1 MVGLYPLNSN
11 TRKKGKFIS
20 LQQVNTWFFKLIN
33 HTQYTK
39 ENAFTGTFL
48 VVKLNLA
55 YSKVEAFSILLVTAA
70 LLFHHVNQK
79 SKYILEKN
87 KLYPR
92 RQTVTCY

>member
-1 MVGLYPLNSN
+1 MVGLYPLNIN

-20 LQQVNTWFFKLIN
+20 LRQVNTWFFKLIN

-48 VVKLNLA
+48 VVKLNLV
-55 YSKVEAFSILLVTAA
+55 YSKVEAFSILLDTAA
-70 LLFHHVNQK
+70 LLFHRVNQK

-92 RQTVTCY
+92 RQIVMCY

>member
-1 MVGLYPLNSN
+1 MVGLYPLNIN

-20 LQQVNTWFFKLIN
+20 LRQVNTWFFKLIN

-55 YSKVEAFSILLVTAA
+55 YSKVEAFSILLDTAA

-92 RQTVTCY
+92 RQIVTCY